1 MNDSKSL
8 PEPASAAIG
17 AGVDAGSN
25 PVRDVRE
32 ARGYSAEDLAVT
44 CGLSVD
50 EITAIENGEDA
61 DPGRLR
67 RIASSLGFPDT
78 ALSGA

>member
-1 MNDSKSL
+1 MSDSKSL

-17 AGVDAGSN
+17 AGLDVGSN

-32 ARGYSAEDLAVT
+32 ARGYSVEDLAVT

-61 DPGRLR
+61 DPDRLR
-67 RIASSLGFPDT
+67 RIASSLGLPET
-78 ALSGA
+78 VLIGG